1 MSAFVMSLL
10 AAVQPD
16 ENLLSNGALLS
27 ERTDTPPTGWSVE
40 AEVRYLSYHANGG
53 PADGP
58 YVSFV
63 NFGDAAT
70 SGETVLR
77 QYGFALAAGERYH
90 ISVWVR
96 TRDFASTNCGAI
108 IGNDGWTSSV
118 GPTGF
123 GGTQEWTKL
132 EGDYTM
138 IESADNMYFA
148 AIYAC
153 HFTGELDVADF
164 QVTAVSEGARQG
176 SRTSTLQQ
184 ILGKPILVP
193 WEPRLHRIPAD
204 QPQLTFRLFM
214 PPKFDLGDLE
224 LTLGT
229 TDAAETV
236 SAPLQ
241 RDLTTI
247 ALPSGAK
254 GGRLTVAIRNR
265 ASGEVLFSS
274 TQEFTVVQ
282 PKTIDTTGHRK
293 LNNLVTEVL
302 NATVEADG
310 QTLRFTTP
318 RDGWVFIATEGD
330 DLGQFSVTLDNST
343 QVIADATPRHES
355 FRDIAA
361 GEHALTF
368 SGEGAVGARV
378 VVRSIAEVFNYCPCN
393 NSYVKE
399 NPPYDWAFHRK
410 YGFPAITTQNG
421 GNIPPEHREWFRAQ
435 GYRWLGN
442 LNCVRPAT
450 PETMPKLLSG
460 CPGMNEP
467 QYDGVTC
474 DEQFFNQPGSLVN
487 FTQGI
492 RAYQNPND
500 RLIYTWIVGK
510 PSPQGNDLRAA
521 ARLIYTWI
529 VGKPN
534 TPGVDQDFMAA
545 CVDASHGQGKLLIE
559 AYCRTKANEKE
570 ARDYLDDYV
579 TDTVRKFR
587 QTLPGVIGSTGVI
600 LGDFNQLPIISLH
613 HHPEVDYKY
622 YLDMQLNLIANN
634 PEFAGLGCVGYW
646 GSYYADH
653 ELHRWAYMLLR
664 HYCVEGKTTMLSDE
678 YGFSYL
684 PGHVING
691 DFRGNFDGWRV
702 QGDITLDSC
711 PGLAATSQNRWGG
724 NGGIGDTFAVFHKT
738 GEETSTLTQ
747 IATGLEPGRA
757 YLLQFITFDADDAH
771 AKRVNGKDIGI
782 RATLGDGAVVRN
794 DLSWQHIDRRQTG
807 RYEQNNDCV
816 RPNLHHIVFIA
827 TAPEVAITLDNA
839 LAQTGENLGV
849 NFFAVTPFLLE
860 AE

>member
-1 MSAFVMSLL
+1 MSAFVMSLM
-10 AAVQPD
+10 AAVQPG
-16 ENLLSNGALLS
+16 ENLVTNGALSS

-63 NFGDAAT
+63 NLGDAAT
-70 SGETVLR
+70 AGETVLR

-123 GGTQEWTKL
+123 GGTQEWTHL

-138 IESADNMYFA
+138 IESSDNTYFA

-164 QVTAVSEGARQG
+164 QVTAVSEGALQG
-176 SRTSTLQQ
+176 SRLSTLQQ
-184 ILGKPILVP
+184 VLGKPIVVP
-193 WEPRLHRIPAD
+193 WSPRLHRIPAD
-204 QPQLTFRLFM
+204 QPQLTFRFFA
-214 PPKFDLGDLE
+214 PPKFDLNDDLE

-229 TDAAETV
+229 SDTEETTV
-236 SAPLQ
+236 APLQ

-247 ALPSGAK
+247 ALPSGAQ
-254 GGRLTVAIRNR
+254 GGKLTVTLRNR
-265 ASGEVLFSS
+265 ASGEELFSS

-282 PKTIDTTGHRK
+282 PKTIDTTSHRK

-361 GEHALTF
+361 GEHTLTF

-421 GNIPPEHREWFRAQ
+421 GNIPPEHWEWFRAQ

-442 LNCVRPAT
+442 LNCARPAS
-450 PETMPKLLSG
+450 PETMPTLLSG
-460 CPGMNEP
+460 IAGMNEP

-474 DEQFFNQPGSLVN
+474 DEEFFNQPATLLN
-487 FTQGI
+487 FAQGL
-492 RAYQNPND
+492 RAYPNPND

-510 PSPQGNDLRAA
+510 PS
-521 ARLIYTWI
+521 
-529 VGKPN
+529 
-534 TPGVDQDFMAA
+534 TPGVDEDFMAA
-545 CVDASHGQGKLLIE
+545 CVDASRGRGKLLIE
-559 AYCRTKANEKE
+559 AYCRTKATEE
-570 ARDYLDDYV
+570 QARSYLDDYV
-579 TDTVRKFR
+579 TDTVRRFR
-587 QTLPGVIGSTGVI
+587 KSLPEVIGSTGVI
-600 LGDFNQLPIISLH
+600 LGDFNQLPIITLH

-622 YLDMQLNLIANN
+622 YLDMQLNLIAND
-634 PEFAGLGCVGYW
+634 PAFAGLGCVGYW

-664 HYCVEGKTTMLSDE
+664 HYCVEGKTTMLSDQ
-678 YGFSYL
+678 YGFTYL
-684 PGHVING
+684 PGHVKNG
-691 DFRGNFDGWRV
+691 DFRGSFDGWTV
-702 QGDITLDSC
+702 QGDVTLDNC

-724 NGGIGDTFAVFHKT
+724 GNGNIGDTFAVFHKR
-738 GEETSTLTQ
+738 GEETSTLAQ
-747 IATGLEPGRA
+747 SATGLEPGRT
-757 YLLQFITFDADDAH
+757 YLLQFVTFDADDAH
-771 AKRVNGKDIGI
+771 AKRVNGRDIGI
-782 RATLGDGAVVRN
+782 RATLGEGAVVRD
-794 DLSWQHIDRRQTG
+794 DLSWHHIDRRETG
-807 RYEQNNDCV
+807 RYEQNNLCV
-816 RPNLHHIVFIA
+816 RPNLHHIVFTA
-827 TAPEVAITLDNA
+827 TAPEVTITLDNA
-839 LAQTGENLGV
+839 LAAPGENLGV
-849 NFFAVTPFLLE
+849 NFVSLTPFLLE
-860 AE
+860 AEE

>member
-10 AAVQPD
+10 AAVQPG
-16 ENLLSNGALLS
+16 ENLVTNGALSS

-70 SGETVLR
+70 AGETVLR

-123 GGTQEWTKL
+123 GGTQEWTHL

-138 IESADNMYFA
+138 IESANNIYFA

-164 QVTAVSEGARQG
+164 QVTAVSEGARQSSSPSG
-176 SRTSTLQQ
+176 LSK
-184 ILGKPILVP
+184 IVEKPILVP

-204 QPQLTFRLFM
+204 QPQLTFRLFR
-214 PPKFDLGDLE
+214 PPQGDLDDLE

-310 QTLRFTTP
+310 QTLRFCTP

-330 DLGQFSVTLDNST
+330 DLGQFGITLDNSIK
-343 QVIADATPRHES
+343 VIEPETPRHEN
-355 FRDIAA
+355 FRDLSA
-361 GEHALTF
+361 GDHTLTV
-368 SGEGAVGARV
+368 SGAGLVGARV

-399 NPPYDWAFHRK
+399 NPPYDWAFHMK

-442 LNCVRPAT
+442 LNCVRPPS
-450 PETMPKLLSG
+450 PETMPTLLSG
-460 CPGMNEP
+460 IAGMNEP

-474 DEQFFNQPGSLVN
+474 DEEFFNQPATLLN
-487 FTQGI
+487 FAQGL
-492 RAYQNPND
+492 RAYPNPND

-510 PSPQGNDLRAA
+510 PS
-521 ARLIYTWI
+521 
-529 VGKPN
+529 
-534 TPGVDQDFMAA
+534 TPGVDEDFMAA
-545 CVDASHGQGKLLIE
+545 CVDASRGRGKLLIE
-559 AYCRTKANEKE
+559 AYCRTKATEE
-570 ARDYLDDYV
+570 QARAYLDDYV
-579 TDTVRKFR
+579 TDTVRRFR
-587 QTLPGVIGSTGVI
+587 KSLPEVIGSTGVI
-600 LGDFNQLPIISLH
+600 LGDFNQLPIITLH

-622 YLDMQLNLIANN
+622 YLDMQLNLIAND
-634 PEFAGLGCVGYW
+634 PAFAGLGCVGYW

-664 HYCVEGKTTMLSDE
+664 HYCVEGKTTMLSDQ
-678 YGFSYL
+678 YGFTYL
-684 PGHVING
+684 PGHLTNG
-691 DFRGNFDGWRV
+691 DFRGSFDGWTV
-702 QGDITLDSC
+702 QGDVTLDNC

-724 NGGIGDTFAVFHKT
+724 GNGNIGDTFAVFHKR
-738 GEETSTLTQ
+738 GEETSTLAQ
-747 IATGLEPGRA
+747 SATGLEPGRT
-757 YLLQFITFDADDAH
+757 YLLQFVTFDADDAH
-771 AKRVNGKDIGI
+771 AKRVNGRDIGI
-782 RATLGDGAVVRN
+782 RATLGEGAVVRD
-794 DLSWQHIDRRQTG
+794 DLSWHHIDRRETG
-807 RYEQNNDCV
+807 RYEQNNFCV
-816 RPNLHHIVFIA
+816 RPNLHHIVFTA
-827 TAPEVAITLDNA
+827 NAPEVTITLDNA
-839 LAQTGENLGV
+839 LAAPGENLGV
-849 NFFAVTPFLLE
+849 NFVSLTPFLLE
-860 AE
+860 AEK